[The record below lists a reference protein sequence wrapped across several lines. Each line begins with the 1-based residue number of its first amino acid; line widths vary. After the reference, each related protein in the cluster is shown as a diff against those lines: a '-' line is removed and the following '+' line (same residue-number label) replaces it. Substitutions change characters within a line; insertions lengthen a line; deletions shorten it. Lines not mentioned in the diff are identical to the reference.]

1 MKSTKGNSVFFVFP
15 CFFVLEIGNVSYLC
29 IRMKTL
35 HIFNPEHDIALASD
49 LSNFTAPRAG
59 RKLRIDLAF
68 LPALWSGEDD
78 VVLVDDAEQALV
90 GYRRLLP
97 DASVRARFVTKEQ
110 LSHLDIQRVE
120 PWGWDRA
127 LRAQLLRYGVDSVP
141 SEDYITMVRQLSHRR
156 TAAQLL
162 PSLRIDGTVGEAV
175 ECSTLQQVEACLTRW
190 GQVVVKAPWSSS
202 GRGVHFSVHQGWVCN
217 VLKQQ
222 GSVMVEP
229 FYERVMDFGMEFTAD
244 ASTGIRYD
252 GLSLFH
258 TVRGAYVGNIVAT
271 EAVKQQ
277 MLCRYLPE
285 GLLGQGRQLIVANLR
300 LAGYCGPFGVDM
312 MVVASDSGYLLHPCV
327 EINLRRT
334 MGHVALT
341 LSTGTENECRVMR
354 IAYDGDA
361 YNMSVEPFHA
371 E

>member
-1 MKSTKGNSVFFVFP
+1 MN
-15 CFFVLEIGNVSYLC
+15 
-29 IRMKTL
+29 TL

-59 RKLRIDLAF
+59 RKLRTDLAF
-68 LPALWSGEDD
+68 LPAMWAAEGDA
-78 VVLVDDAEQALV
+78 VLVDDAEQALD

-97 DASVRARFVTKEQ
+97 DTSVHARFVTKEQ
-110 LSHLDIQRVE
+110 LSHLGVQRVE

-127 LRAQLLRYGVDSVP
+127 LRAQLLRYGVETVP
-141 SEDYITMVRQLSHRR
+141 SEDYIAMVRQLSHRR

-175 ECSTLQQVEACLTRW
+175 ECCTLQQVEECQARW

-202 GRGVHFSVHQGWVCN
+202 GRGVRFYDAARLMDNEELIMNNWVRN
-217 VLKQQ
+217 VLKTQ

-229 FYERVMDFGMEFTAD
+229 FYEKVMDFGMEFTAD
-244 ASTGIRYD
+244 ASTGIHYE

-271 EAVKQQ
+271 EAEKQQ
-277 MLCRYLPE
+277 MLCHYLPE
-285 GLLGQGRQLIVANLR
+285 ELLEQVRQLIIANLR
-300 LAGYCGPFGVDM
+300 LADYCGPFGVDM
-312 MVVASDSGYLLHPCV
+312 MVVASDGDYLLHPCV

-334 MGHVALT
+334 MGHVALA
-341 LSTGTENECRVMR
+341 LPTGAENECRVMR
-354 IAYDGDA
+354 IAYDGDS